1 MTTTTLF
8 VSVSHLQ
15 LAGGGD
21 DEEID
26 YSSTDVKLINATQRY
41 KELMVS
47 TFGITPPHFNMAMN
61 YTNQNMHYTFFSHFH
76 PCLNAMLLTE
86 PRR

>member
-8 VSVSHLQ
+8 ISVSHLQ

-21 DEEID
+21 DEEMD
-26 YSSTDVKLINATQRY
+26 YSSADVKLINVTQRY

-47 TFGITPPHFNMAMN
+47 TFGITFGITPPHFNTAMN
-61 YTNQNMHYTFFSHFH
+61 YY
-76 PCLNAMLLTE
+76 
-86 PRR
+86 